1 MCGEGKAGFLE
12 ILPDN
17 TDPNNMNCEDRLNE
31 LGLFGL
37 KRNEMGERGREGK
50 NSITFRN
57 QKKCFRAYK
66 TTLFSM
72 SVIINSLNC
81 RTVNLSA

>member
-1 MCGEGKAGFLE
+1 MGFLE
-12 ILPDN
+12 MLPDN
-17 TDPNNMNCEDRLNE
+17 TDPNNMNYEDRLNE

-57 QKKCFRAYK
+57 KKKCFRAYK

-72 SVIINSLNC
+72 SVIIKSLNC